1 MLNLL
6 SGFIFPY
13 FDMFGA
19 LSAMKIIPPPGLG
32 PQNPHSRP
40 VSEVIS
46 RFILLVVRASSC
58 PGDYILTRVH
68 HPIISR
74 TSIDARMK
82 LAHLYLNQFAAT

>member
-6 SGFIFPY
+6 SCFVFPY

-19 LSAMKIIPPPGLG
+19 LSAMKIIPPPGFF

-46 RFILLVVRASSC
+46 PFILLVVRASSC
-58 PGDYILTRVH
+58 PGDYLLTRVH
-68 HPIISR
+68 DPIISR
-74 TSIDARMK
+74 TREK
-82 LAHLYLNQFAAT
+82 ETGNK